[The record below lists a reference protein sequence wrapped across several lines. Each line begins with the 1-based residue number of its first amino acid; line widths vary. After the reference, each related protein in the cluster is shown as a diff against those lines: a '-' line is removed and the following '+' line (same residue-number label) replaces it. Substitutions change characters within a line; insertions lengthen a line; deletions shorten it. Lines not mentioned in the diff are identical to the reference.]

1 MQHAATLQP
10 FAVGAA
16 RPLRLTAAR
25 RAAAAANGAGP
36 VAALSE
42 GSRVRVT
49 APIKVFHAPKYKA
62 GLDLQGK
69 EGTVVQPN
77 VCDYKHHD
85 GQKHQLSANLP
96 VKASCAAL
104 YLPCICA
111 DHGSARHHVASPIAG
126 LARLLCINVAC
137 TPGPSLHSP
146 HCLPDLL
153 RHDLCSRLHV
163 ACAACGVCG
172 VHLLPGAVPMHGFEA
187 SVPAHARLAGM
198 TSLPPARPNAVG

>member
-10 FAVGAA
+10 FAVGSA
-16 RPLRLTAAR
+16 RRLQRTAAR

-49 APIKVFHAPKYKA
+49 APIKVFHVPKYKA
-62 GLDLQGK
+62 GLELQGK

-96 VKASCAAL
+96 VKVRSWASLCL
-104 YLPCICA
+104 
-111 DHGSARHHVASPIAG
+111 
-126 LARLLCINVAC
+126 LAQVQ
-137 TPGPSLHSP
+137 
-146 HCLPDLL
+146 
-153 RHDLCSRLHV
+153 
-163 ACAACGVCG
+163 
-172 VHLLPGAVPMHGFEA
+172 
-187 SVPAHARLAGM
+187 
-198 TSLPPARPNAVG
+198 